1 VKGLAQR
8 RTVLLVG
15 LTVGIVVTG
24 ALHAQTAGAGDP
36 SVRSTEQTLAA
47 VVQWEILWN
56 DSPKGFRLPPN
67 GSFVVAIHAASG
79 SVSYC
84 SHQAGVCVTY
94 RTGDDRNWEGTEQA
108 LCDDNRSD
116 LEAVLAFIQKD
127 SVTSVRKEPTTDHT
141 PPATGERGFSGVPAP
156 ESDVTPTAGSGVT
169 WTTKIAVGSRVEVVM
184 KYRQMHPPGM
194 ADLEKWL
201 RPQLVGDS
209 EPKSITVACFAP
221 TDPMVNYYVDR
232 PTKGPAERPTA
243 APTVISVFWRLDQPE
258 EWVVAGYSQ
267 RWQNPQRF
275 DETRRIVES
284 VACSTLSFK

>member
-1 VKGLAQR
+1 MKGLAQR

-15 LTVGIVVTG
+15 LTVGIVVTS
-24 ALHAQTAGAGDP
+24 ALHAQTAGAGNP

-47 VVQWEILWN
+47 VLRWEILWN

-67 GSFVVAIHAASG
+67 GSFAVAIHAASG

-84 SHQAGVCVTY
+84 SHQAGVCATY
-94 RTGDDRNWEGTEQA
+94 RTRDDRNWEGTEQA

-116 LEAVLAFIQKD
+116 LEAVLAFIQNE
-127 SVTSVRKEPTTDHT
+127 SVMTARKETTTDHT
-141 PPATGERGFSGVPAP
+141 PPATGARGFSGFPARK
-156 ESDVTPTAGSGVT
+156 SVVTPTAGSEAT
-169 WTTKIAVGSRVEVVM
+169 WTTKITVGSRAEVVT

-201 RPQLVGDS
+201 RPQLVLDS
-209 EPKSITVACFAP
+209 ELKSITVACFAP
-221 TDPMVNYYVDR
+221 TDPMVYYYADR

-243 APTVISVFWRLDQPE
+243 APTIIAVFWRLDQPE

-275 DETRRIVES
+275 DETRRILES
-284 VACSTLSFK
+284 VACSTLNFK